1 MNCMYNRRVIRCR
14 VKRTQALVETT
25 LPGIARSTE
34 VLRRSDGCPVSR
46 YHGSTSGAMP
56 PKTQSGYRFVGFG
69 VASYPSDQYGQP
81 EASSLLNFVS
91 EISGPFQNEGNEG
104 NEGK

>member
-1 MNCMYNRRVIRCR
+1 MNCMYNRSVIRYR

-56 PKTQSGYRFVGFG
+56 PKTHGDDRFF
-69 VASYPSDQYGQP
+69 
-81 EASSLLNFVS
+81 ASSIT
-91 EISGPFQNEGNEG
+91 ISICSNGMRRHTCVAPLSPINSR
-104 NEGK
+104 